1 MGVIT
6 FAKQPMVKKPASCF
20 LETNGFSYWTRILA
34 TSPGSNTKPTNAG
47 YGRMPKL
54 KARTAGRVR
63 HEKVRR
69 CFRGW
74 FYAACAAIA

>member
-20 LETNGFSYWTRILA
+20 LGTNGFCYRMRIPA
-34 TSPGSNTKPTNAG
+34 TSLGSNTRLTNAG

-54 KARTAGRVR
+54 KVRTDEGVR

-69 CFRGW
+69 CFRDW

>member
-6 FAKQPMVKKPASCF
+6 FAKQSTVKKRASCF
-20 LETNGFSYWTRILA
+20 LETNGFCYRMRIPA
-34 TSPGSNTKPTNAG
+34 TSPGSNTRLTNAG

-54 KARTAGRVR
+54 KVRTAGTVR
-63 HEKVRR
+63 HGKVRR
-69 CFRGW
+69 CFRDW

>member
-6 FAKQPMVKKPASCF
+6 FAKQPMVRKPASCF
-20 LETNGFSYWTRILA
+20 LETNGFCYRMRIPA
-34 TSPGSNTKPTNAG
+34 TSPGSNTRLTNAG

-54 KARTAGRVR
+54 KVRTAGTVR
-63 HEKVRR
+63 HEKVRL
-69 CFRGW
+69 CFRDW